1 MAAQSIS
8 DRAWESFTIDEVM
21 TEVPLPVFVWPKSL
35 LGYDTMLPSPSDNL
49 ALDEALLGDV
59 EADSNKACLRFWE
72 PQEYFV
78 VLGRSNRAETE
89 VNRDVCASEGIRVLR
104 RASGGGTVL
113 IGPGCLCYS
122 LALPLSNF
130 HRTLGV
136 SGVTK
141 LLMERTAVS
150 LREKLAGVEVCGTSD
165 LVWNGRK
172 FSGNAQRWLK
182 QSFLHQGTLL
192 YDFDLSKL
200 SRCLAAPTRQPEY
213 RLGRRHED
221 FVANIPLSSAVLRE
235 VLCSTW
241 HAELADCSSAVL
253 DEAARIRDLR
263 YSSADW
269 QHGSPVAAP

>member
-1 MAAQSIS
+1 MSEFPCPEIA
-8 DRAWESFTIDEVM
+8 
-21 TEVPLPVFVWPKSL
+21 WPKSL
-35 LGYDTMLPSPSDNL
+35 LGYDKTLPSPSENL

-59 EADSNKACLRFWE
+59 EADSNQACLRFWE

-89 VNRDVCASEGIRVLR
+89 VNLDVCAREGIRLLR

-122 LALPLSNF
+122 LALPLQNS
-130 HRTLGV
+130 HRALGV
-136 SGVTK
+136 SGVTN
-141 LLMERTAVS
+141 LLMERTAAS
-150 LREKLAGVEVCGTSD
+150 LREKLAGVDVCGTSD

-221 FVANIPLSSAVLRE
+221 FVINIPLSSAALRD
-235 VLCSTW
+235 VLCVTW
-241 HAELADCSSAVL
+241 QAELTDCSSRIL
-253 DEAARIRDLR
+253 NEAARIREMR
-263 YSSADW
+263 YNSADW
-269 QHGSPVAAP
+269 QHGSPVVPS